1 MNNVTEIKNEK
12 LGESYYEIKHQSGLK
27 ILVYPKKNYASSYA
41 MFGTRYGSI
50 DTQFKLSGEKEF
62 TEVPEGIAHFLEHK
76 LFESEDLDAFQR
88 YAATGASANAYTS
101 FDKTCYLFSCSG
113 DFKGSLE
120 ILLDFVTHPYF
131 TPETVKKRTGHNRS
145 GN

>member
-88 YAATGASANAYTS
+88 YAERVQAQTHIRALIRPVICFHARATLRALSK
-101 FDKTCYLFSCSG
+101 FYLT
-113 DFKGSLE
+113 L
-120 ILLDFVTHPYF
+120 
-131 TPETVKKRTGHNRS
+131 
-145 GN
+145 

>member
-76 LFESEDLDAFQR
+76 LLRARISTHFSVTPQR
-88 YAATGASANAYTS
+88 VQAQTHIRALIRPVICFHARATLRALSKFYST
-101 FDKTCYLFSCSG
+101 L
-113 DFKGSLE
+113 
-120 ILLDFVTHPYF
+120 
-131 TPETVKKRTGHNRS
+131 
-145 GN
+145 

>member
-50 DTQFKLSGEKEF
+50 DTQFKLSGEKRVYRS
-62 TEVPEGIAHFLEHK
+62 TGGY
-76 LFESEDLDAFQR
+76 SAF
-88 YAATGASANAYTS
+88 S
-101 FDKTCYLFSCSG
+101 
-113 DFKGSLE
+113 
-120 ILLDFVTHPYF
+120 
-131 TPETVKKRTGHNRS
+131 
-145 GN
+145 

>member
-62 TEVPEGIAHFLEHK
+62 TIAPKVGGKFTFANCEYQSAYGKVFCGWKRENGKATYKIVIPANTTAKLILPSGEKTLTAGGNEEYVLKLPSVP
-76 LFESEDLDAFQR
+76 
-88 YAATGASANAYTS
+88 AYTV
-101 FDKTCYLFSCSG
+101 C
-113 DFKGSLE
+113 
-120 ILLDFVTHPYF
+120 
-131 TPETVKKRTGHNRS
+131 TVFID
-145 GN
+145 